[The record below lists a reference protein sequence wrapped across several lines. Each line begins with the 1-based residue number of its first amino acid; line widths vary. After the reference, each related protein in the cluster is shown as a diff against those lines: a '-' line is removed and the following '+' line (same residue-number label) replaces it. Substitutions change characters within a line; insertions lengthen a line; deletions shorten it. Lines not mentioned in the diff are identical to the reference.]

1 MLLLVK
7 CTSAFLRADMHLEGF
22 CMHEILCMK
31 NYNLWRA
38 AKVFLKKEFN
48 FSLYA
53 TVTSCNKSLKFD
65 ALISDNTGNSSK
77 TQKNISSKKFANPLC
92 YCNLIQKKTEK
103 FSKSFNLSKKLK
115 NLIFGLFFGLEL
127 PKKEFFPQKILGQF
141 YDYMLL

>member
-65 ALISDNTGNSSK
+65 ELISDNTGNSSK

-92 YCNLIQKKTEK
+92 YCNLIQKKQKNFQKVSICQKNWKT
-103 FSKSFNLSKKLK
+103 SFLACFLV
-115 NLIFGLFFGLEL
+115 
-127 PKKEFFPQKILGQF
+127 
-141 YDYMLL
+141 

>member
-77 TQKNISSKKFANPLC
+77 TQKNISSKKFANPLF
-92 YCNLIQKKTEK
+92 IAT
-103 FSKSFNLSKKLK
+103 
-115 NLIFGLFFGLEL
+115 
-127 PKKEFFPQKILGQF
+127 
-141 YDYMLL
+141 

>member
-92 YCNLIQKKTEK
+92 YCNLIQKKQK
-103 FSKSFNLSKKLK
+103 NFQRVSICQKNWKISFLAYFLV
-115 NLIFGLFFGLEL
+115 
-127 PKKEFFPQKILGQF
+127 
-141 YDYMLL
+141 

>member
-7 CTSAFLRADMHLEGF
+7 CTSAFLRAAMHLEGF

-92 YCNLIQKKTEK
+92 YCNLIQKKQK
-103 FSKSFNLSKKLK
+103 NFQRVSICQKNWKISFLAYFLV
-115 NLIFGLFFGLEL
+115 
-127 PKKEFFPQKILGQF
+127 
-141 YDYMLL
+141 

>member
-53 TVTSCNKSLKFD
+53 TVTPCNKSLKFD

-92 YCNLIQKKTEK
+92 YCNLIQKKQK
-103 FSKSFNLSKKLK
+103 NFQRVSICQKNWKISFLAYFLV
-115 NLIFGLFFGLEL
+115 
-127 PKKEFFPQKILGQF
+127 
-141 YDYMLL
+141 

>member
-65 ALISDNTGNSSK
+65 ELISDNTGNSSK
-77 TQKNISSKKFANPLC
+77 TPKNISSKKFANPLC
-92 YCNLIQKKTEK
+92 YCNLIQKKQKNFQRVSICQKNWKT
-103 FSKSFNLSKKLK
+103 SFLAYFLV
-115 NLIFGLFFGLEL
+115 
-127 PKKEFFPQKILGQF
+127 
-141 YDYMLL
+141 